1 MQCSSGN
8 RTVVQLTL
16 CREWIAQQCCTD
28 TNGRCCCCASRR
40 YTLDNPAG
48 AQPSWLDP
56 DLQPMA
62 LGRKTNDWLMGP
74 DL

>member
-1 MQCSSGN
+1 MLHRYQ
-8 RTVVQLTL
+8 RLML
-16 CREWIAQQCCTD
+16 FLL
-28 TNGRCCCCASRR
+28 SRR

-62 LGRKTNDWLMGP
+62 LGRKTNDWLMG
-74 DL
+74 